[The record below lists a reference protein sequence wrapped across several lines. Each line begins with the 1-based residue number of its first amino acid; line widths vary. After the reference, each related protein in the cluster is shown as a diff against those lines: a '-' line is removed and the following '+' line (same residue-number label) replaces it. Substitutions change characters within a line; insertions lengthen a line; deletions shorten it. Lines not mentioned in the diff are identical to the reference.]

1 MCKHT
6 IHRAGFSVIK
16 IRERLLEEGI
26 RVSGKSLYF
35 LLKEYDQTSSVT
47 DQEEGTKEE
56 TVESEHFWLMDEA
69 MEAKPSADISITPW
83 HAYGD
88 VFGCQYF
95 NKYSQEGR

>member
-1 MCKHT
+1 MCEHM

-26 RVSGKSLYF
+26 KVSRKSLYF
-35 LLKEYDQTSSVT
+35 LLKKYDQTSSVA
-47 DQEEGTKEE
+47 DRKRAPRRRLLKN
-56 TVESEHFWLMDEA
+56 EHFWFMDEA

-83 HAYGD
+83 HAYGE